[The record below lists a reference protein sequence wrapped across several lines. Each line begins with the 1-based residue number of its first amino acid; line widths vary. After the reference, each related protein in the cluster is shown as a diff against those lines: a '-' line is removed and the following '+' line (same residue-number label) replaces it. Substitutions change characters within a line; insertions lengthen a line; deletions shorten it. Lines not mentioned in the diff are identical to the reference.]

1 MIAVPA
7 HFDGEV
13 YGALRR
19 LDRQR
24 KLAPGLLD
32 RVVPL
37 LARFRAERVP
47 LGRLITQAHALGTRF
62 SARDAF
68 YVALAVRAN
77 GELLTSDRA
86 LAATASPLVRVRL
99 IDSRSNKSRARR
111 E

>member
-1 MIAVPA
+1 MVPA

-13 YGALRR
+13 YAALRS

-24 KLAPGLLD
+24 KLRPGQLD
-32 RVVPL
+32 AIVRV

-47 LGRLITQAHALGTRF
+47 LARLLAQAHALGTRF

-68 YVALAVRAN
+68 YVALAARAN
-77 GELLTSDRA
+77 GELLTADRP

-99 IDSRSNKSRARR
+99 IRPLPK
-111 E
+111 